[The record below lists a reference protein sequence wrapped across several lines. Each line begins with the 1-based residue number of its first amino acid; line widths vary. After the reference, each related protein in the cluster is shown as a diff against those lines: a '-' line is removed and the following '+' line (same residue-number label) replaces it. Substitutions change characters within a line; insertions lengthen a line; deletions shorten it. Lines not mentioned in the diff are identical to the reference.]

1 MILGKSKT
9 VFDLLALLCSMLTK
23 EDERKYSIEWVVAGE
38 EHIRDFINKY
48 KNILAV
54 ILNASA
60 NEYKFTDDQTA
71 YLNIELIQIEKECKS
86 SKEDIYRLAI
96 EVEKRIDMYSKW
108 QNQGVIYRLEPLNTN
123 YKETGIAVYPHIM
136 PQWDTKKSE
145 RNRERKLNAV
155 FTNYVIMR
163 SEDISPFEIIMHY
176 WNDTG
181 LLRKTRDGWELR
193 IALSPVMDDA
203 ILESEEQESV
213 SGCTVRIKGIKNEQ
227 IVEDRILKIFDVLFP
242 KEYGMIVFPE
252 ILGSESI
259 LQAIKIRM
267 REHPDRCSFVVVPTI
282 CRDGKNTLVVLGP
295 GGIECLRQE
304 KTTPAILVAEN
315 GKAERE
321 DLVYG
326 NQVHLLITKELGLIA
341 FAICAEL
348 LDPDYYH
355 LLIDTAFADTIICS
369 SFSPGVVA
377 FRDTMM
383 KGASA
388 KLLEVYLN
396 SCSAKAVSRK
406 GEVAEPLGCIHVP
419 NAESEY
425 CIRDIE
431 RECQGI
437 CAGEICYFDVL
448 ITYKDKKFS
457 VVGVHRRCA

>member
-1 MILGKSKT
+1 MILGKGKT

-23 EDERKYSIEWVVAGE
+23 EDERKHSIEWVVAGE

-71 YLNIELIQIEKECKS
+71 YLNNVLIQIEKGCKS
-86 SKEDIYRLAI
+86 SKEDIYRLAVEI
-96 EVEKRIDMYSKW
+96 EKRIDMYSKW

-181 LLRKTRDGWELR
+181 LLRKTGDGWELR

-213 SGCTVRIKGIKNEQ
+213 SGCTVRIKGIENEQ
-227 IVEDRILKIFDVLFP
+227 IVEDRILKIFDALFP

-267 REHPDRCSFVVVPTI
+267 REYPDRCTFVVVPSI

-304 KTTPAILVAEN
+304 KTTPAILVTKD

-326 NQVHLLITKELGLIA
+326 NQVHLLITQELGLIA

-348 LDPDYYH
+348 LDPDYYR

-383 KGASA
+383 KGTPA
-388 KLLEVYLN
+388 KLFEVYVN

-419 NAESEY
+419 NEESEY

-437 CAGEICYFDVL
+437 CAGGICYFDVL